1 MSKDLRKQ
9 IERLKTYNESPAP
22 ILSVYFQLPVP
33 KLYSSETIVNK
44 LQTHINAGLS
54 YEQREEMKKHIQMI
68 AGFMQNYQQ
77 ARGEH
82 TLAFFS
88 GGDNLFEILHLPY
101 RMKSTVVYSHDP
113 YLLPVL
119 NEMDD
124 MKRYLV
130 ILSDK
135 KNAIFYTMFD
145 GAVEAKDSLFDDSVP
160 QDINH
165 IGSQGLRTQ
174 RDDKTQRH
182 IHEHAQKH
190 FQLIAERVQQFIKN
204 KPIAGVIIGGH
215 KHELSQFKEHLPKH
229 LQEKIVGDFISELHV
244 GFNEILERSKRVI
257 QQLNPQVNPQTAS
270 A

>member
-1 MSKDLRKQ
+1 MAKDPRKQ
-9 IERLKTYNESPAP
+9 IDRLKAFYESPSP

-33 KLYSSETIVNK
+33 KLYGNEKIVNK

-54 YEQREEMKKHIQMI
+54 YKQREEMKKHIHMI
-68 AGFMQNYQQ
+68 VGFMKNYQQ
-77 ARGEH
+77 ARGER

-101 RMKSTVVYSHDP
+101 KMKSTVVYSHDP
-113 YLLPVL
+113 YLEPVL
-119 NEMDD
+119 KEMDD

-145 GAVEAKDSLFDDSVP
+145 GAVEDKDALFDDSVP

-182 IHEHAQKH
+182 VHEHEQKH
-190 FQLIAERVQQFIKN
+190 FQYISQRVQQFIKN
-204 KPIAGVIIGGH
+204 KPIAGVILGGH
-215 KHELSQFKEHLPKH
+215 KHELHLFREQLPKY
-229 LQEKIVGDFISELHV
+229 LQEKIVGDFVSELHV
-244 GFNEILERSKRVI
+244 GFNEILERSKQVI
-257 QQLNPQVNPQTAS
+257 RQLNPQVNPQTAS